1 MDKEFDAWW
10 SRQSMAS
17 TINAELLRQVALL
30 AWQEAKHRS
39 GFYYK
44 VLNSQASLN

>member
-10 SRQSMAS
+10 SRQTMAS

-30 AWQEAKHRS
+30 AWKEAQLRS
-39 GFYYK
+39 SFYRK
-44 VLNSQASLN
+44 VMDATASAN